1 MKNMTLMQHF
11 AELRRRVLWTFLIFA
26 CAFGAGWVLAPWVQ
40 EFLTAPLLTVW
51 PDGIVVHRIGR
62 RVDDSIFIGNVGG
75 IADCDAG
82 GAVACVGVCG
92 AGTAC
97 K

>member
-51 PDGIVVHRIGR
+51 PDGELLYTGL
-62 RVDDSIFIGNVGG
+62 
-75 IADCDAG
+75 ADGLMIQFSLATL
-82 GAVACVGVCG
+82 VALLIVCG